1 MNDKRTTMNH
11 SYSFYRM
18 KKSILGLLM
27 LTAIMVGCAANN
39 SDKLHVKGNLKNA
52 GDTLL
57 ALTQE
62 RQNNPQKVVV
72 KNGTFEFDFPL
83 TEPTTLYLVAPQ
95 VMRGQQGTQI
105 AVLGVPGESLELKG
119 DAQGSYDVG
128 GSAFYQ
134 EYHESD
140 VKAEP
145 VKKKLLDL
153 AQRCTNM
160 IQQGVSGDSVRALY
174 LRESKPLLQQM
185 EAVLTDFIKTH
196 AQSDVAAAIIP
207 QLPPQ
212 KMRDAVALLSDKVK
226 NGRMKAYYQKAIDQ
240 YEAQQKAEQSSA
252 ELQAEGREAPDFTL
266 NDINGRPLKLSS
278 LRGKYVVLDFWGS
291 WCGWCIKGYPE
302 MKRYYSKYKGKF
314 EILGIDCNDPE
325 PKWKAAVE
333 QHQLPWLHVYNPNGS
348 TLLNDYGIQG
358 FPTKIVVDPQ
368 GKIART
374 VVGEDPSFYTYL
386 DELFGQ

>member
-1 MNDKRTTMNH
+1 MNNPN
-11 SYSFYRM
+11 SFYRM
-18 KKSILGLLM
+18 KKSILVLLI
-27 LTAIMVGCAANN
+27 LTAMMAGCATNN
-39 SDKLHVKGNLKNA
+39 NEKLHVKGNLKNA

-57 ALTQE
+57 VFTQE
-62 RQNNPQKVVV
+62 RQSNPQTVVV
-72 KNGTFEFDFPL
+72 KNGTFEFDFSL
-83 TEPTTLYLVAPQ
+83 TEPTTLNLVSPQ
-95 VMRGQQGTQI
+95 MMRGQQGTQI
-105 AVLGVPGESLELKG
+105 AVLGVPGETLELKG
-119 DAQGSYDVG
+119 DAQGSYDIG

-134 EYHESD
+134 ELHESD

-153 AQRCTNM
+153 VQRCTGM
-160 IQQGVSGDSVRALY
+160 LQQGVPGDSVRTLY
-174 LRESKPLLQQM
+174 LRESKPLLEEM
-185 EAVLTDFIKTH
+185 EVVLTDFIKTH

-207 QLPPQ
+207 LLPPQ

-240 YEAQQKAEQSSA
+240 YEVQQKAEQSSA

-278 LRGKYVVLDFWGS
+278 LRGKYVVLDFWGA
-291 WCGWCIKGYPE
+291 WCGWCIKGFPE
-302 MKRYYSKYKGKF
+302 MKKYYSKYKGKF

-325 PKWKAAVE
+325 QKWKAAVE
-333 QHQLPWLHVYNPNGS
+333 QYQLPWLHVYNPNGS
-348 TLLNDYGIQG
+348 SLLNDYGIQG
-358 FPTKIVVDPQ
+358 FPTKIVIDPQ